1 MHVVLTLYNSKTFL
15 VYWSGFP
22 LPWKP
27 MFMWILIWSII
38 YIWWR
43 NSWRTTIQQ
52 GLPLTWS
59 YIFIIYRWAIN
70 FFCMIALWFQ
80 SCTGSIGIG
89 LYSQSFAETLINAAL
104 ANLVAPSCTQ
114 TSSLTMSS
122 MTFIKEMWA
131 PGGVGGGGM
140 GTLDFKWQGCLDDFF
155 WVWNFRFRDHSF
167 WIGKFGKYFLVGLI

>member
-1 MHVVLTLYNSKTFL
+1 MQEHSTIWLAFATRPRLKSWTWNMHVVLTLYNSKTFL

-22 LPWKP
+22 LPSKP

-43 NSWRTTIQQ
+43 NSWRTTIQKR
-52 GLPLTWS
+52 LPLTWS

-89 LYSQSFAETLINAAL
+89 FILTIFCRDSDKCCPCQL
-104 ANLVAPSCTQ
+104 
-114 TSSLTMSS
+114 SSSILHPNV
-122 MTFIKEMWA
+122 FPDNEFNDI
-131 PGGVGGGGM
+131 
-140 GTLDFKWQGCLDDFF
+140 
-155 WVWNFRFRDHSF
+155 
-167 WIGKFGKYFLVGLI
+167 Y